1 MKKYKYR
8 EGSYGYE
15 EPIGF
20 ESIRSMIEDE
30 ISSNKKTDE
39 QQSEDIAQEGQER
52 QTADEQI
59 EERISALE
67 EAVASGSSSDVEES
81 FNEFTGTTYP
91 ADKEA
96 LEAKD
101 AELEAAIADKAD
113 SADVE
118 AVQAAIDTLNGD
130 GDGSVKKA
138 AEDAAVAEV
147 AKVVA
152 DAPEDFDTLKEVA
165 DYIAADKT
173 KASEIETKLSEHDA
187 AVEELGAKDEELAA
201 KDEELAAKDAELE
214 AAIAEKADASAV
226 EALEATVAEKADNDA
241 LEAEIA
247 RAMAKE
253 GELQASIAEKATN
266 TDLTAEVE
274 RAQAAEQELESKL
287 DAKAD
292 ASTVADEFTGLKN
305 KDTELE
311 AKDAAQDEE
320 IAKKVEWTE
329 STPGRN
335 HIVLKNHDSV
345 LGTATDGTTYNLAMV
360 SKWDVADF
368 GTAQLHANLNS
379 KDGIVTIN
387 DDKAVATKDE
397 VEAVETKVDA
407 IDLAPYAKSEEVN
420 AELANKANASDLSA
434 LNTTVEELSG
444 KVEEKALQSDLEAFE
459 ASSTEALNA
468 EVARAEAKEAA
479 LETKDAELN
488 TSIIDEAT
496 RATAAESELEG
507 KITAEQARAEAKEA
521 ELAAKDETQDAEIA
535 KKVDWV
541 ESTPGRNH
549 IVLKNH
555 DSLLGTATDGTT
567 YNVAMVSK
575 WDVADFGTTHLHL
588 NLNTSDA
595 VTINDNKIVATEDV
609 VDEKIAA
616 IDGFARPE
624 DLEPKADSSAV
635 TEEISAAIAPLAVK
649 SEVTEEINAVS
660 DALAQFETQVADEYQ
675 LKGNY
680 LTEDALDGFAKESA
694 VTEEIAAAVAAVEAT
709 VATKADADKV
719 YTKEEVDAMLA
730 EKQAEIDAM
739 KTDYAKLKDIVGD
752 LGGAVEYSVPED
764 GTFNNMMKKSGI
776 ITLKEDITTGTYT
789 GGITSKNIT
798 TLKLGGKTLTF
809 SGTTTNNPAIM
820 TRGTQ
825 QLTVTGSGT
834 LDAAGRI
841 AIEANGADTVIN
853 LGGTMFGRPTYVTDR
868 SGGEL
873 IYCYLGTINI
883 TEGIFKNN
891 GADKSFMLNCYDANY
906 QNGTAKIIVTGG
918 KFYDFDPANNSAEGP
933 GTSYVPEGYESVAST
948 EVIDDVEHTVY
959 TVKKVS

>member
-1 MKKYKYR
+1 
-8 EGSYGYE
+8 
-15 EPIGF
+15 
-20 ESIRSMIEDE
+20 MIDDE
-30 ISSNKKTDE
+30 ISNNKKTDE
-39 QQSEDIAQEGQER
+39 KQSEDISQ
-52 QTADEQI
+52 
-59 EERISALE
+59 LE
-67 EAVASGSSSDVEES
+67 EAIASGGGGSSSEVEEN

-96 LEAKD
+96 LENKD
-101 AELEAAIADKAD
+101 AELEAVIAEKAD
-113 SADVE
+113 AADVE
-118 AVQAAIDTLNGD
+118 AVQAAIETLNGD
-130 GDGSVKKA
+130 GDGSVKKT
-138 AEDAAVAEV
+138 AEDAAAAEV

-152 DAPEDFDTLKEVA
+152 EAPEDLDTLKEVA

-201 KDEELAAKDAELE
+201 KDAELE
-214 AAIAEKADASAV
+214 AAIAEKADASAL
-226 EALEATVAEKADNDA
+226 EDEITRAKTAEQALDTKVDAKADNDA
-241 LEAEIA
+241 LEAEIT
-247 RAMAKE
+247 RALGKE
-253 GELQASIAEKATN
+253 GELQDAIAEKASN
-266 TDLTAEVE
+266 DSLTEEKE
-274 RAQAAEQELESKL
+274 RAEAAEQAL
-287 DAKAD
+287 DAKVDTKAD
-292 ASTVADEFTGLKN
+292 ASTVADELTELKS

-311 AKDAAQDEE
+311 AKDVAQDEE
-320 IAKKVEWTE
+320 IAKKVEWT
-329 STPGRN
+329 
-335 HIVLKNHDSV
+335 
-345 LGTATDGTTYNLAMV
+345 
-360 SKWDVADF
+360 
-368 GTAQLHANLNS
+368 
-379 KDGIVTIN
+379 
-387 DDKAVATKDE
+387 
-397 VEAVETKVDA
+397 
-407 IDLAPYAKSEEVN
+407 
-420 AELANKANASDLSA
+420 
-434 LNTTVEELSG
+434 
-444 KVEEKALQSDLEAFE
+444 
-459 ASSTEALNA
+459 
-468 EVARAEAKEAA
+468 
-479 LETKDAELN
+479 
-488 TSIIDEAT
+488 
-496 RATAAESELEG
+496 
-507 KITAEQARAEAKEA
+507 
-521 ELAAKDETQDAEIA
+521 
-535 KKVDWV
+535 

-595 VTINDNKIVATEDV
+595 VTINDNKVVATEDV

-616 IDGFARPE
+616 IDGFAKPE

-680 LTEDALDGFAKESA
+680 LTEDALDGLAKESA

-709 VATKADADKV
+709 VATKADATAVEALEATVATKADADTV

-730 EKQAEIDAM
+730 DKQAEIDTM
-739 KTDYAKLKDIVGD
+739 KAEYAKLKDIVGD

-776 ITLKEDITTGTYT
+776 ITLKEDVTTGTYT

-820 TRGTQ
+820 ARGTQ
-825 QLTVTGSGT
+825 QITITGGGT

-906 QNGTAKIIVTGG
+906 QNGTAKIVVTGG
-918 KFYDFDPANNSAEGP
+918 KFYDFDPANNTAEGP
-933 GTSYVPEGYESVAST
+933 GTSYVPDGYESVAST
-948 EVIDDVEHTVY
+948 ETIDGVEHTVY